1 MANRIFYYALTA
13 SLFLHLFVIGGL
25 SLWGA
30 LRGKIF
36 FKTLKPVEVT
46 YHEIKKEQE
55 PVKDAAF
62 KEVHVIKQP
71 LSPQRVDVVSRKED
85 MFSPAVGNIKDISKA
100 AGKIEASVKKN
111 PAIKT
116 LDLER
121 KITVPLLK
129 AEKITNPKYLNYHD
143 SIREKIKRR
152 AYSYVRHPGFASGE
166 VYLTFVLTSG
176 GVLSNIK
183 VIPEKTSA
191 SADLIAIGRSSVEE
205 SAPFPPFPQD
215 LNYPEL
221 TFNVIIS
228 FEIVG
233 E

>member
-1 MANRIFYYALTA
+1 MANRIFYYALMA
-13 SLFLHLFVIGGL
+13 SLFLHLTVIGGL

-30 LRGKIF
+30 LRAKIF
-36 FKTLKPVEVT
+36 FKTLKPIEVT
-46 YHEIKKEQE
+46 YHEIKKEPE
-55 PVKDAAF
+55 PAEDARF
-62 KEVHVIKQP
+62 KEVNVIKQP
-71 LSPQRVDVVSRKED
+71 PVPQRVEVVSRKME
-85 MFSPAVGNIKDISKA
+85 MFSPAVSNIKDISKT
-100 AGKIEASVKKN
+100 AGKIETSVKKE
-111 PAIKT
+111 PTIKT

-152 AYSYVRHPGFASGE
+152 AYSYVRHPGFAPGE

-176 GVLSNIK
+176 GALTNIK
-183 VIPEKTSA
+183 VISEKTSA
-191 SADLIAIGRSSVEE
+191 NADLIAIGRSSVEE
-205 SAPFPPFPQD
+205 SAPFPLFPED

-228 FEIVG
+228 FEVVG